1 MNSIDT
7 ILSNLRVL
15 ATQICKQRNWRMG
28 TLEELVG
35 SPDVLGM
42 NIGRGSRILIKLKD
56 ESGKYIEWF
65 HLVGTLAHE
74 LAHNEIA
81 GHGKEFDTLMNDI
94 HHDMEK
100 LDDYERIFAEMT
112 GSYYSKGFTIVKG
125 NTEGGGSFRNLINNS
140 KTQKTSK
147 TSINNNNATNLITE
161 TKEQRR
167 RKILDALRRRG
178 LV

>member
-35 SPDVLGM
+35 SPGVLGL
-42 NIGRGSRILIKLKD
+42 NIDIGTRILIKLKD

-81 GHGKEFDTLMNDI
+81 GHGKEFDKLMNDI

-140 KTQKTSK
+140 KTSK
-147 TSINNNNATNLITE
+147 TNTNKNNNATNLITE

-167 RKILDALRRRG
+167 QKILGALRKRG